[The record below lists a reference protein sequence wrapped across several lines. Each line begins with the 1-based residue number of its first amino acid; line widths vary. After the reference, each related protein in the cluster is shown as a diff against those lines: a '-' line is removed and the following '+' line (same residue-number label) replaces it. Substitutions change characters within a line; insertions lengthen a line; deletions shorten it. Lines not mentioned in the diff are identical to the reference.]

1 MPQYISVNDQ
11 GFFKPFEALGH
22 GLATAAGLIDAGKTR
37 KQQASQFAQSQKMDA
52 DRLKLA
58 QDRYATEKP
67 GLEANAEESKLKND
81 EIKRA
86 RILRQVDLKNEAGT
100 FHSGKY
106 QGADQH
112 FPGQDLGAGSLD
124 FAPQD
129 FPDLAPDAREKASR
143 DLPWKPVWNKVNLDT
158 SFEELPANTQRFLVG
173 QVNQAAEKAGYHDPI
188 SSAEVAKAYA
198 AQRTG
203 IPTLPGLNLKKAET
217 IGPHGEKLEY
227 GQGDGSLTEKPIL
240 NLQGEPSGYVNIG
253 GDVKPAASGSK
264 LTEGDKALQVN
275 STELRTNLEQL
286 KKVIQDYGNVEIGM
300 PEVFSSSDKGAASG
314 HTSNQASALL
324 KSLPY
329 RAAIGYAKVVDPAT
343 AAREGEV
350 AAATKYA
357 IPMGIGTPNNVTIA
371 AIDSMLTELDR
382 REKANASLREQQ
394 GLPQISLDP
403 KVSNPDEKSGGVPT
417 LWTADDVA
425 KHKGGPFKWGP
436 TGQTG
441 SK

>member
-22 GLATAAGLIDAGKTR
+22 GIATAAGLIDAGKTR

-143 DLPWKPVWNKVNLDT
+143 ELPWKPVWNKVNLDS
-158 SFEELPANTQRFLVG
+158 SFEELPANTQRFLIG

-203 IPTLPGLNLKKAET
+203 MPTLPGLSLKKAET
-217 IGPHGEKLEY
+217 IGPRGEKLEY

-240 NLQGEPSGYVNIG
+240 NEKGEPSGYVKIG
-253 GDVKPAASGSK
+253 DDIKPQATSAK
-264 LTEGDKALQVN
+264 LTEGDKALQMN
-275 STELRTNLEQL
+275 MSQLRENLGQL
-286 KKVIQDYGNVEIGM
+286 KKVIKDFGNVEVGVPDM
-300 PEVFSSSDKGAASG
+300 FASG
-314 HTSNQASALL
+314 DRGKESGMTSTEAAALL

-329 RAAIGYAKVVDPAT
+329 RSAIGYAKVVDPAT
-343 AAREGEV
+343 AARESEV
-350 AAATKYA
+350 ESAAKYA
-357 IPMGIGTPNNVTIA
+357 IPLGITTPSNVTLA
-371 AIDSMLTELDR
+371 AIDSMLSELDR
-382 REKANASLREQQ
+382 REKENTSLRDQQ
-394 GLPQISLDP
+394 GLPQISLGP
-403 KVSNPDEKSGGVPT
+403 KVSNPDGGVPV
-417 LWTADDVA
+417 LWTAEDVA
-425 KHKGGPFKWGP
+425 KHKSGPFKWGP